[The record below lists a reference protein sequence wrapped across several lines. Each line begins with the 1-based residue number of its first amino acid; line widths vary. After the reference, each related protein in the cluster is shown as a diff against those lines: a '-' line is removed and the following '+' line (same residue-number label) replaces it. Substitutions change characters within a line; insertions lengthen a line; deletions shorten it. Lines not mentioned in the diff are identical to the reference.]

1 MRAISYTPD
10 WTADWNRLTDE
21 AKNGTFLFR
30 RSYMDYH
37 SDRFADCSLLFT
49 DSSGRPAALF
59 PANYDA
65 ASRTVW
71 SHQGLTY
78 GGLIMRRD
86 LNYDAVDEIF
96 ALITEHYRLSGA
108 TRLIYKKIPYIYNVY
123 PSDEDLYLLTRLN
136 ARLTARAI
144 SSAVDLRAPLPLSAR
159 RLRGRRKA
167 VREGLT
173 VKGHDADISEALA
186 EYWAILT
193 QTLASRHQTR
203 PVHSVDE
210 ITRLQSL
217 HPLEIKLWTIH
228 KRDTSMLGGTLLYLT
243 PTTVHAQ
250 YIATNEEGRRCGALD
265 MLFDE
270 LLRKDFG
277 NRWFFD
283 FGISTEQSGT
293 ILNNGLLIQK
303 QEFGG
308 RAVCYDTYTLDF

>member
-10 WTADWNRLTDE
+10 WAADWNRLTDE

-108 TRLIYKKIPYIYNVY
+108 TRLIYKKVPYIYNVY
-123 PSDEDLYLLTRLN
+123 PSDEDLYVLTRLN
-136 ARLTARAI
+136 ARLTTRAI

-308 RAVCYDTYTLDF
+308 RAVCYDTYALDF